1 MDFSISEEYMMLK
14 ESMREFVRREMMP
27 LEKTLLERE
36 LSLWTEPGPLIPDED
51 HERLMR
57 KSKELGFWGLEVEE
71 KFGGQGLGM
80 LAKTLVVEEMSKC
93 LVGFAHHGFTLPPDA
108 PNLYYLDDCCNE
120 VQRKKYFV
128 PYCNTELDSA
138 MACTE
143 PGGGSDVSGLKTKAI
158 RKGDKW
164 VINGTKT
171 FTSKCDY
178 SGVFF
183 LLIAVTDS
191 EASSKNKFTAFLVDQ
206 NHPGVRVGKEIPVI
220 GAMPTWDLIL
230 EDVEVGDDA
239 VLGEVGKAF
248 IPLQNRFGV
257 RRIELASH
265 CTGMAER
272 LIQMMID
279 QANNRVTFGKPLAE
293 RGVVQNWIADSTME
307 LESVRWQLY
316 YAAWK
321 SDQGHK
327 DLRVEGATVK
337 VLATEMLTRI
347 ADRAIQVHG
356 GLGVSHELG
365 IEFVAR
371 MVRLWRI
378 LEGPS
383 EIHRWLVARQL
394 LRQKKIYSPFIVAKD
409 VDEVVTQFSE

>member
-14 ESMREFVRREMMP
+14 EAMAEFVKREVLP
-27 LEKTLLERE
+27 LDKVLLERE
-36 LSLWTEPGPLIPDED
+36 LSLWTKPGPLIPQKD
-51 HERLMR
+51 HDRLLE

-80 LAKTLVVEEMSKC
+80 LAKTLVVEELSKS
-93 LVGFAHHGFTLPPDA
+93 LVGFSHHGFTLPPDA
-108 PNLYYLDDCCNE
+108 PNLYYLHECCTE
-120 VQRKKYFV
+120 TQIGKYFE
-128 PYCNTELDSA
+128 PYCNANLDSA
-138 MACTE
+138 MACSE
-143 PGGGSDVSGLKTKAI
+143 PGAGSDVSGLKTTAV

-164 VINGTKT
+164 LINGTKT
-171 FTSKCDY
+171 WISKCDY
-178 SGVFF
+178 PNVFF
-183 LLIAVTDS
+183 IVIAVTDK
-191 EASSKNKFTAFLVDQ
+191 EASSKNKFTAFLIDRET
-206 NHPGVRVGKEIPVI
+206 PGLRIGREIPVI

-239 VLGEVGKAF
+239 VLGEVGQAF

-257 RRIELASH
+257 RRIEIAAH

-279 QANNRVTFGKPLAE
+279 QSNTRITFGKPLSS
-293 RGVVQNWIADSTME
+293 RQTVQNWIADSTIE
-307 LESVRWQLY
+307 LESVRWPLY

-321 SDQGHK
+321 SDQGYK
-327 DLRVEGATVK
+327 DLRIEGSSIK
-337 VLATEMLTRI
+337 VAATEMLTKV

-356 GLGVSHELG
+356 GLGLSHELG
-365 IEFVAR
+365 IEYVSR

-383 EIHRWLVARQL
+383 EIHRTAIGKTL
-394 LRQKKIYSPFIVAKD
+394 LKEKKPYAPFLLEKD
-409 VDEVVTQFSE
+409 GEH

>member
-14 ESMREFVRREMMP
+14 ESMREFVKREMMP
-27 LEKTLLERE
+27 LEKGLLERE
-36 LSLWTEPGPLIPDED
+36 LALWSEPGPLIPEED
-51 HERLMR
+51 HQRLMQ
-57 KSKELGFWGLEVEE
+57 KSKELGFWGLEVDE

-93 LVGFAHHGFTLPPDA
+93 LVGFSHHGFTLPPDA
-108 PNLYYLDDCCNE
+108 PNLYYLNDCCGE
-120 VQRKKYFV
+120 SQREKYFV
-128 PYCNTELDSA
+128 PYCNNEIDSA

-143 PGGGSDVSGLKTKAI
+143 PDAGSDVSGLKTKAEK
-158 RKGDKW
+158 KGEKW

-178 SGVFF
+178 PSVFF
-183 LLIAVTDS
+183 ILIAVTDTK
-191 EASSKNKFTAFLVDQ
+191 ASSRNRFTSFLIDREQ
-206 NHPGVRVGKEIPVI
+206 PGVRVGREIPVI

-230 EDVEVGDDA
+230 EDVEVDNDA
-239 VLGEVGKAF
+239 VLGEAGKAF

-279 QANNRVTFGKPLAE
+279 QANNRITFGKPLSE
-293 RGVVQNWIADSTME
+293 RQTVQNWIADSTIE
-307 LESVRWQLY
+307 LESVRWMLY

-321 SDQGHK
+321 FDQGYK
-327 DLRVEGATVK
+327 DLRLEGASVK
-337 VLATEMLTRI
+337 VAATEMLTRI
-347 ADRAIQVHG
+347 ADRAMQVHG

-365 IEFVAR
+365 IEYVAR
-371 MVRLWRI
+371 MVRIWRI

-383 EIHRWLVARQL
+383 EIHRWLIARQL
-394 LRQKKIYSPFIVAKD
+394 LREKKIYNPFIVAKD
-409 VDEVVTQFSE
+409 EELLEN